1 MRRSGLGLQMAQGG
15 RWGAVVKQGRGHVK
29 PAAMQKRRAAKAAKG
44 AYRVGWITKEPAMLS
59 TSPAPTAFWL
69 PGKSATLNVGSA

>member
-1 MRRSGLGLQMAQGG
+1 
-15 RWGAVVKQGRGHVK
+15 
-29 PAAMQKRRAAKAAKG
+29 MQKKRAAKAAKG